1 MATTT
6 AVMAAVTMT
15 EATKGKPKRRPSAA
29 PVFLG
34 SLVLFCVLFGLI
46 AYRAGSGFSAD
57 AAAVSS
63 PAPQRKL
70 VIRRVVTTV
79 VPGPAATTSA
89 PVEAEAAPVETA
101 PVEPAPVV
109 TSSS

>member
-1 MATTT
+1 M
-6 AVMAAVTMT
+6 TMT
-15 EATKGKPKRRPSAA
+15 EAKGKPKRRPSAV

-34 SLVLFCVLFGLI
+34 SLALFCLLLGLI

-79 VPGPAATTSA
+79 VPSAGSEPAATASV
-89 PVEAEAAPVETA
+89 PVAAEAAPVETA